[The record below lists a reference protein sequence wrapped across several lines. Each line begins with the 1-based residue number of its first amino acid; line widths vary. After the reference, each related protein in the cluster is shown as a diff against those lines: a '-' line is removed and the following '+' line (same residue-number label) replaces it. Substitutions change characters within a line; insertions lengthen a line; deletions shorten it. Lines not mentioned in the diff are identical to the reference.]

1 MHPNYGHR
9 LVLYFCLTSSIYPNV
24 SLALLWT
31 LLPHQTLTT
40 GLHWTGPTV
49 LALDSPDQYNN
60 KHGCKN
66 AHKGK
71 LSSVCQTGQG
81 HWTLFQNGHD
91 HLQRKHNLHP
101 PWHRN
106 KTKQNRA
113 PTPPELKTF
122 IWQHQL
128 TPDTHTELAWPCST
142 SRLIKIV
149 AGIRGVGT
157 TARES
162 HSFCVLCVF
171 LSVCMCSGVHETRQR
186 LREGRSGEALT
197 LSILCY
203 WLVSRET
210 VPSGQRQI
218 E

>member
-1 MHPNYGHR
+1 MFLLVWTWPN
-9 LVLYFCLTSSIYPNV
+9 SM
-24 SLALLWT
+24 LALEDT
-31 LLPHQTLTT
+31 PN
-40 GLHWTGPTV
+40 
-49 LALDSPDQYNN
+49 QYKN

-66 AHKGK
+66 THKGK

-81 HWTLFQNGHD
+81 LWTLFQNGHH
-91 HLQRKHNLHP
+91 HLQRGHNLHP

-106 KTKQNRA
+106 THRNPPPKQNRA

-122 IWQHQL
+122 IWQHQR
-128 TPDTHTELAWPCST
+128 TPDTHTVLAWPCST

-157 TARES
+157 AGRKS

-171 LSVCMCSGVHETRQR
+171 LYVCTCSGAHETSQR

-197 LSILCY
+197 LSILRY
-203 WLVSRET
+203 WLVSKET